1 MCDVFSSLVPAG
13 EVHSRLEDLQRR
25 GQRQQRRPHAPS
37 KDLDSART
45 NVSDSTQSATELD
58 GSTSAD
64 ATAQSGS
71 GSRRDLEASQ
81 KDEAQGSANGQPTKQ
96 SEAAIEADMH
106 RSSEIAQP
114 AAEPSTG
121 QAGDEGLWADMAEEY
136 CGTEEEHLEAAL
148 HEDTRNGQTCGVSPA
163 DSAEGDSEAERNRRA
178 AQFFRAAQQTM
189 AQQRAAAIDGVG
201 CFSICKEA
209 PAGLEHVQ
217 SGITQEMLAL
227 ALDESVQQMNT
238 SPWVPGGHPSTSA
251 DAAAEGGSVERSA
264 ASAQEARY
272 KQRMMPQE
280 WVATDNLLLTPQ
292 MGGVPMRPVSPQP
305 VPGSKPLE
313 KRLEGHVESKSAPH
327 THRSNTGT
335 SSGGDSGMFS
345 IQSLDGP
352 SATDAAGHP
361 PGSNEQASKEH
372 PSASAPAAAAQP
384 GATATQLP
392 PAAVLDTAMPPSIQ
406 QTVTLGEAAL
416 APHSQLAGSS
426 AAGSSRA
433 SATEDQRAAGSSDER
448 QTALGQLSGG
458 DAPPP
463 TQQPRT
469 PRIGLSAILDS
480 EADKPGCSRVLSN
493 IPSVSPQPPVQRQH
507 GGGLNLWLG
516 RNLLTADDV
525 AARVAAA
532 GAAHAAIVASG
543 RAAVAAAAKAA
554 AAAADHSGGKPGSVP
569 FSLISE
575 LWPESEYSITATETP
590 AELPTCNADA
600 AAAHAGSGSG
610 RDAFSLSSELVP
622 EEVYSIAGTVTPAGL
637 PVRISD
643 ATAVSTEDAAAAD
656 AASGSGQVAFSLS
669 SELSR
674 EEAYSI
680 AGTGSPA
687 DLPAPIAHAAR
698 ADANAASGSGRVA
711 FSLSS
716 ELSAEETDS
725 VAGSG
730 TPDDRPAPAASGDPS
745 REHAPAGTGHCK
757 PPPDAATSLESGERI
772 GAAKREESGPTFA
785 PGTGKMP
792 IQPATSGLTAQLRG
806 KAAASGPGG
815 QHGADGDK
823 VGAFWPKGGRK
834 RVVKQTALLGTFSPA
849 ESAGDE
855 FEDTPDKLFGSMSLG
870 NCTPLSSEAAETAAG
885 REMGA
890 GTSEMQQIPITGIAD
905 ERTAQVH
912 VQVEMQAAGPS
923 DEESEGQPLS
933 QQAGNGNLE
942 GEGEMDEAL
951 SVMRSA
957 GAEAEVSG
965 CMADSASAADD
976 EDMSKDE
983 EIVYEMDPQQ
993 PLCWSPSLSRMLE
1006 ETVSSLFAATPPKM
1020 PGEAGDN
1027 SADAET

>member
-1 MCDVFSSLVPAG
+1 M
-13 EVHSRLEDLQRR
+13 
-25 GQRQQRRPHAPS
+25 
-37 KDLDSART
+37 
-45 NVSDSTQSATELD
+45 
-58 GSTSAD
+58 
-64 ATAQSGS
+64 
-71 GSRRDLEASQ
+71 
-81 KDEAQGSANGQPTKQ
+81 QGN
-96 SEAAIEADMH
+96 
-106 RSSEIAQP
+106 
-114 AAEPSTG
+114 
-121 QAGDEGLWADMAEEY
+121 
-136 CGTEEEHLEAAL
+136 
-148 HEDTRNGQTCGVSPA
+148 
-163 DSAEGDSEAERNRRA
+163 SEAERNRRA
-178 AQFFRAAQQTM
+178 AQFLRAAQQTM

-201 CFSICKEA
+201 RFSICKEA

-227 ALDESVQQMNT
+227 ALDESVQQMST
-238 SPWVPGGHPSTSA
+238 SAWVPSGHPSTSA

-264 ASAQEARY
+264 ASAREARY

-305 VPGSKPLE
+305 APGSKPLE
-313 KRLEGHVESKSAPH
+313 KWLEGHVDLKSAPP

-345 IQSLDGP
+345 IQSLDAP
-352 SATDAAGHP
+352 SATDTAGHP
-361 PGSNEQASKEH
+361 PGSNEQASEEH
-372 PSASAPAAAAQP
+372 PSASGPAAASQP
-384 GATATQLP
+384 RATATQLP
-392 PAAVLDTAMPPSIQ
+392 PAGVPETAMPPSIQ
-406 QTVTLGEAAL
+406 QTVTEGEATL
-416 APHSQLAGSS
+416 APHSRLADSS

-433 SATEDQRAAGSSDER
+433 SATEDQRAAGSSGELES
-448 QTALGQLSGG
+448 APGQLSGG

-480 EADKPGCSRVLSN
+480 KADQPGSSRVLSN
-493 IPSVSPQPPVQRQH
+493 IPPVSPQPPVQLQH
-507 GGGLNLWLG
+507 GEGLNLWLG
-516 RNLLTADDV
+516 RNLQTADDV

-532 GAAHAAIVASG
+532 GAAHAAIEASG

-554 AAAADHSGGKPGSVP
+554 AAAADHSGGEPGSVP

-610 RDAFSLSSELVP
+610 HDAFSLSSELVP

-637 PVRISD
+637 PARNSD
-643 ATAVSTEDAAAAD
+643 ATAVSTDYAAAAD

-680 AGTGSPA
+680 AGTGTPA
-687 DLPAPIAHAAR
+687 DLPAPFADAAR
-698 ADANAASGSGRVA
+698 ADATGTANAASGSGRVA

-716 ELSAEETDS
+716 DLSTEETYS

-730 TPDDRPAPAASGDPS
+730 TPADRPAPAAAASADPS
-745 REHAPAGTGHCK
+745 REHAPAETGHSK
-757 PPPDAATSLESGERI
+757 PPPDAPTSLEPGERI
-772 GAAKREESGPTFA
+772 GAAKRVESGSTSA

-815 QHGADGDK
+815 QHGADKDK
-823 VGAFWPKGGRK
+823 VGAFWPEGGRK

-849 ESAGDE
+849 ESAGDG

-870 NCTPLSSEAAETAAG
+870 NCAPLSSEAAETAAG

-912 VQVEMQAAGPS
+912 VQVEMQAAGPL

-933 QQAGNGNLE
+933 RQAGDGNLE

-965 CMADSASAADD
+965 CMADAASVADD
-976 EDMSKDE
+976 EDISKDE

-993 PLCWSPSLSRMLE
+993 PSGSCTPVTLQLRPPDLKTPSPDRHVASL
-1006 ETVSSLFAATPPKM
+1006 ATFH
-1020 PGEAGDN
+1020 
-1027 SADAET
+1027 SCY